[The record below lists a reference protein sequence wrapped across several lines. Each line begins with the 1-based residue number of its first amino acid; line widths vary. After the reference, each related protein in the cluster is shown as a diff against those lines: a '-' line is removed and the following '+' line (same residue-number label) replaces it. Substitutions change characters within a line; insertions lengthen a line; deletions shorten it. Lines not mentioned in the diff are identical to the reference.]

1 MRWLL
6 LKDLQILRR
15 SKLLLATLVLYP
27 ALLALMVGVAT
38 NAGPGKPRTAF
49 LNEVPV
55 DKNGVTVGGQ
65 EIDASKY
72 AREIFQA
79 IDPVRVDSREEARE
93 LVESGQVVAALII
106 PEDITDRLQAT
117 AGLAAGSDPPEVEVL
132 YNAENPLKEREVR
145 SVITAQL
152 ARANT
157 ALSRNLTTVAADYI
171 GIIVSG
177 GEFSLFGQS
186 FNVLGL
192 RNSQRII
199 EGVIAGLPADDP
211 QRVALEQVARFA
223 RLASDNLDVSKPIL
237 ESIGEPI
244 RVKETIVEGK
254 SSTLNAFAVPLT
266 VTIALTF
273 VTLLLAAGMLALER
287 EEHAFG
293 RLVRGLVSRL
303 ALVVEKVLL
312 AALCAFAVCLLM
324 LVVLAL
330 FVDVDW
336 GRSPLW
342 VPALALGALAF
353 AALGVAVGCLARE
366 VRSASLLVFALSLP
380 MAALAL
386 VPSGAVNGA
395 ADKVIDAINFVLP
408 FKWALQ
414 ALDAAVNDAE
424 PALLGP
430 ALHLVGLTVA
440 FAAIARLAM
449 RRFA

>member
-49 LNEVPV
+49 LNEVPSDENEV
-55 DKNGVTVGGQ
+55 SLGG
-65 EIDASKY
+65 ENIDLSKY
-72 AREIFQA
+72 ADQIFNA
-79 IDPVRVDSREEARE
+79 IDPVPVDSRAEALE
-93 LVESGQVVAALII
+93 LVESGQVVAALIV

-117 AGLAAGSDPPEVEVL
+117 SSLAAGDDPPVVEVL

-152 ARANT
+152 ARANA
-157 ALSRNLTTVAADYI
+157 ALSKELTTVAADYI
-171 GIIVSG
+171 NIIVEG
-177 GEFSLFGQS
+177 GDFRLLGQS

-192 RNSQRII
+192 QNSQRII
-199 EGVIAGLPADDP
+199 EAAIATLPAGDP
-211 QRVALEQVARFA
+211 VGVSLEQVARFA
-223 RLASDNLDVSKPIL
+223 QLASENLDVSEPIL
-237 ESIGEPI
+237 ASIGEPI
-244 RVKETIVEGK
+244 GVKETIVNGK

-303 ALVVEKVLL
+303 ALVAEKVLL
-312 AALCAFAVCLLM
+312 AALVAFAVCLVM
-324 LVVLAL
+324 LLVLAL
-330 FVDVDW
+330 FVEVDW
-336 GRSPLW
+336 ARFPLW
-342 VPALALGALAF
+342 IPALALGALAF
-353 AALGVAVGCLARE
+353 AGLGVAVGCLARE
-366 VRSASLLVFALSLP
+366 VRSASLLVFALSIP

-386 VPSGAVNGA
+386 VPSGALTGA
-395 ADKVIDAINFVLP
+395 ADAAVDVVNFALP

-424 PALLGP
+424 PGLLAP
-430 ALHLVGLTVA
+430 ALHLIGLTL
-440 FAAIARLAM
+440 FFGAIARLAM

>member
-15 SKLLLATLVLYP
+15 SKLMLATLVLYP

-38 NAGPGKPRTAF
+38 NSGADKPRVAF
-49 LNEVPV
+49 LNEVPP
-55 DKNGVTVGGQ
+55 DKNNVTIGG
-65 EIDASKY
+65 EAVDASKY
-72 AREIFQA
+72 ADQIFEA
-79 IDPVRVDSREEARE
+79 IDPVRVDTREEARD
-93 LVESGQVVAALII
+93 LVESGQVVAALIL
-106 PEDITDRLQAT
+106 PADITDRLQAT
-117 AGLAAGSDPPEVEVL
+117 QSLSAGDDPPQVEVL

-152 ARANT
+152 ARANA
-157 ALSRNLTTVAADYI
+157 ALSKRLTTAAAEYI

-177 GEFSLFGQS
+177 GRFSLLGQS

-192 RNSQRII
+192 RNSEAII
-199 EGVIAGLPADDP
+199 QAAIESLPEGD
-211 QRVALEQVARFA
+211 RVAASLQQVAQFA
-223 RLASDNLDVSKPIL
+223 RLASDNLDISTPIL
-237 ESIGEPI
+237 ESIAEPI
-244 RVKETIVEGK
+244 RAKETIVKGK

-293 RLVRGLVSRL
+293 RLVRGLVSRMT
-303 ALVVEKVLL
+303 LVVEKILL
-312 AALCAFAVCLLM
+312 AALCAFVVCGLM
-324 LVVLAL
+324 LIVLGL

-336 GRSPLW
+336 SRAPLW
-342 VPALALGALAF
+342 VPALALAALAF

-386 VPSGAVNGA
+386 VPSGAVTGA
-395 ADKVIDAINFVLP
+395 TNHGIDVLNFVLP

-414 ALDAAVNDAE
+414 ALDAAVNDGE
-424 PALLGP
+424 PALLAP
-430 ALHLVGLTVA
+430 ALHLIGLTVV
-440 FAAIARLAM
+440 FAAVARMAM

>member
-15 SKLLLATLVLYP
+15 SKLLLATLILYP
-27 ALLALMVGVAT
+27 ALLALMVGVAG
-38 NAGPGKPRTAF
+38 NAGPDKPRTAF
-49 LNEVPV
+49 LNEVPTEENEV
-55 DKNGVTVGGQ
+55 SLGGEQ
-65 EIDASKY
+65 IDLSQY
-72 AREIFQA
+72 ADQIFTA
-79 IDPVRVDSREEARE
+79 IDPVPVESREEARE
-93 LVESGQVVAALII
+93 LVESGQVVAALIL

-117 AGLAAGSDPPEVEVL
+117 SSLAAGDNPPEVEVL

-152 ARANT
+152 ARANA
-157 ALSRNLTTVAADYI
+157 ALSRELTTVAADYI
-171 GIIVSG
+171 SIIVSG
-177 GEFSLFGQS
+177 GEFSLFGQT

-192 RNSQRII
+192 RNSQQII
-199 EGVIAGLPADDP
+199 EAAIATLPEGDAIADSL
-211 QRVALEQVARFA
+211 QQVARFA
-223 RLASDNLDVSKPIL
+223 ELASDNLDVSEPIL
-237 ESIGEPI
+237 ASIGEPI
-244 RVKETIVEGK
+244 RVKETIVNGK

-266 VTIALTF
+266 VTVALTF

-303 ALVVEKVLL
+303 ALVVEKILL

-330 FVDVDW
+330 FVEVDW
-336 GRSPLW
+336 TRAPLW
-342 VPALALGALAF
+342 IPALALGALAF
-353 AALGVAVGCLARE
+353 AGLGVAVGCLARE
-366 VRSASLLVFALSLP
+366 VRSASLLVFALSIP

-386 VPSGAVNGA
+386 VPSGALTGA
-395 ADKVIDAINFVLP
+395 PDTAIDVVNFVLP

-424 PALLGP
+424 PALLAP
-430 ALHLVGLTVA
+430 ALHLLGLTLFFGAV
-440 FAAIARLAM
+440 ARLAM

>member
-15 SKLLLATLVLYP
+15 SPLLVATVVLYP
-27 ALLALMVGVAT
+27 VLLAVMVGVAT
-38 NAGPGKPRTAF
+38 NAGPDKPRTAF

-55 DKNGVTVGGQ
+55 DKNEVQIGSERV
-65 EIDASKY
+65 DASQY
-72 AREIFQA
+72 ANQIFQA
-79 IDPVRVDSREEARE
+79 IDPIRVDSREEARE
-93 LVESGQVVAALII
+93 LVESGRVVAALII

-117 AGLAAGSDPPEVEVL
+117 AGLAGASDPPEVEVL
-132 YNAENPLKEREVR
+132 YNADNPLKEREVR

-157 ALSRNLTTVAADYI
+157 VLSKRLTEIAAGYI

-177 GEFSLFGQS
+177 GEFSIFGQS

-199 EGVIAGLPADDP
+199 EAAIASLPEGDP
-211 QRVALEQVARFA
+211 VAASLEQVARFA
-223 RLASDNLDVSKPIL
+223 QLASDNLDVSEPIL

-244 RVKETIVEGK
+244 RVKETIVKGK
-254 SSTLNAFAVPLT
+254 SSTLDAFAIPLT
-266 VTIALTF
+266 VSIALMF
-273 VTLLLAAGMLALER
+273 VALLLAAGMLALER
-287 EEHAFG
+287 EEQAFG
-293 RLVRGLVSRL
+293 RLVRGLVSRV
-303 ALVVEKVLL
+303 ALVAEKVLL
-312 AALCAFAVCLLM
+312 AALCSSVVCLLM
-324 LVVLAL
+324 LVLLGV
-330 FVDVDW
+330 FVDVEW
-336 GRSPLW
+336 SRAPLW
-342 VPALALGALAF
+342 IPALALGALAF
-353 AALGVAVGCLARE
+353 GALGVAVGCLARE
-366 VRSASLLVFALSLP
+366 VRSASLIVFALSLP

-386 VPSGAVNGA
+386 VPSGAVTGTVDA
-395 ADKVIDAINFVLP
+395 LIDAVNFVLP

-430 ALHLVGLTVA
+430 ALHLAGLTLFFGAV
-440 FAAIARLAM
+440 ARLAL

>member
-49 LNEVPV
+49 LNEVPSDENEV
-55 DKNGVTVGGQ
+55 SLGG
-65 EIDASKY
+65 ENIDLSKY
-72 AREIFQA
+72 ADQIFNA
-79 IDPVRVDSREEARE
+79 IDPVPVDSRAEALE
-93 LVESGQVVAALII
+93 LVESGQVVAALIV

-117 AGLAAGSDPPEVEVL
+117 SSLAAGDDPPVVEVL

-152 ARANT
+152 ARANA
-157 ALSRNLTTVAADYI
+157 ALSKELTTVAADYI
-171 GIIVSG
+171 NIIVEG
-177 GEFSLFGQS
+177 GDFSLLGQS

-192 RNSQRII
+192 QNSQRII
-199 EGVIAGLPADDP
+199 EAAIATLPAGDP
-211 QRVALEQVARFA
+211 VGVSLEQVARFA
-223 RLASDNLDVSKPIL
+223 QLASENLDVSEPIL
-237 ESIGEPI
+237 ASIGEPI
-244 RVKETIVEGK
+244 GVKETIVNGK

-287 EEHAFG
+287 EEHAFD

-303 ALVVEKVLL
+303 ALVAEKVLL
-312 AALCAFAVCLLM
+312 AALVAFAVCLVM
-324 LVVLAL
+324 LLVLAL
-330 FVDVDW
+330 FVEVDW
-336 GRSPLW
+336 ARFPLW
-342 VPALALGALAF
+342 IPALALGALAF
-353 AALGVAVGCLARE
+353 AGLGVAVGCLARE
-366 VRSASLLVFALSLP
+366 VRSASLLVFALSIP

-386 VPSGAVNGA
+386 VPSGALTGA
-395 ADKVIDAINFVLP
+395 ADAAVDVVNFALP

-424 PALLGP
+424 PGLLAP
-430 ALHLVGLTVA
+430 ALHLIGLTL
-440 FAAIARLAM
+440 FFGAIARLAM

>member
-49 LNEVPV
+49 LNEVPSDENEV
-55 DKNGVTVGGQ
+55 SLGG
-65 EIDASKY
+65 ENIDLSKY
-72 AREIFQA
+72 ADQIFNA
-79 IDPVRVDSREEARE
+79 IDPVPVDSRAEALE
-93 LVESGQVVAALII
+93 LVESGQVVAALIV

-117 AGLAAGSDPPEVEVL
+117 SSLAAGDDPPVVEVL

-152 ARANT
+152 ARANA
-157 ALSRNLTTVAADYI
+157 ALSKELTTVAADYI
-171 GIIVSG
+171 NIIVEG
-177 GEFSLFGQS
+177 GDFSLLGQS

-192 RNSQRII
+192 QNSQRII
-199 EGVIAGLPADDP
+199 EAAIATLPAGDP
-211 QRVALEQVARFA
+211 VGVSLEQVARFA
-223 RLASDNLDVSKPIL
+223 QLASENLDVSEPIL
-237 ESIGEPI
+237 ASIGEPI
-244 RVKETIVEGK
+244 GVKETIVNGK

-303 ALVVEKVLL
+303 ALVAEKVLL
-312 AALCAFAVCLLM
+312 AALVAFAVCLVM
-324 LVVLAL
+324 LLVLAL
-330 FVDVDW
+330 FVEVDW
-336 GRSPLW
+336 ARFPLW
-342 VPALALGALAF
+342 IPALALGALAF
-353 AALGVAVGCLARE
+353 AGLGVAVGCLARE
-366 VRSASLLVFALSLP
+366 VRSASLLVFALSIP

-386 VPSGAVNGA
+386 VPSGALTGA
-395 ADKVIDAINFVLP
+395 ADAAVDVVNFALP

-424 PALLGP
+424 PGLLAP
-430 ALHLVGLTVA
+430 ALHLIGLTL
-440 FAAIARLAM
+440 FFGAIARLAM

>member
-49 LNEVPV
+49 LNEVPSDENEV
-55 DKNGVTVGGQ
+55 SLGG
-65 EIDASKY
+65 ENIDLSKY
-72 AREIFQA
+72 ADQIFNA
-79 IDPVRVDSREEARE
+79 IDPVPVDSRAEALE
-93 LVESGQVVAALII
+93 LVESGQVVAALIV

-117 AGLAAGSDPPEVEVL
+117 SSLAAGDDPPVVEVL

-152 ARANT
+152 ARANA
-157 ALSRNLTTVAADYI
+157 ALSKELTTVAADYI
-171 GIIVSG
+171 NIIVEG
-177 GEFSLFGQS
+177 GDFSLLGQS

-192 RNSQRII
+192 QNSQRII
-199 EGVIAGLPADDP
+199 EAAIATLPAGDP
-211 QRVALEQVARFA
+211 VGVSLEQVARFA
-223 RLASDNLDVSKPIL
+223 QLASENLDVSEPIL
-237 ESIGEPI
+237 ASIGEPI
-244 RVKETIVEGK
+244 GVKETIVNGK

-293 RLVRGLVSRL
+293 RLVRGLVSQL
-303 ALVVEKVLL
+303 ALVAEKVLL
-312 AALCAFAVCLLM
+312 AALVAFAVCLVM
-324 LVVLAL
+324 LLVLAL
-330 FVDVDW
+330 FVEVDW
-336 GRSPLW
+336 ARFPLW
-342 VPALALGALAF
+342 IPALALGALAF
-353 AALGVAVGCLARE
+353 AGLGVAVGCLARE
-366 VRSASLLVFALSLP
+366 VRSASLLVFALSIP

-386 VPSGAVNGA
+386 VPSGALTGA
-395 ADKVIDAINFVLP
+395 ADAAVDVVNFALP

-424 PALLGP
+424 PGLLAP
-430 ALHLVGLTVA
+430 ALHLIGLTL
-440 FAAIARLAM
+440 FFGAIARLAM